1 MYNTIIVQW
10 YITKY
15 YHVEL
20 ATVHRSNHIS
30 TCWLSDLKSSWHL
43 HFLLWQDSL
52 FTFSVILMAVSWSLY
67 KMRIM
72 LEFGHQKKDVI
83 GFVTDIKKNYE
94 CTYKELNPRHLDVCS
109 DVLLLSYRE
118 LKGNLHYIPSL
129 MWLSILPYTI
139 LMRVVIRICDHN
151 LASEWVLTN
160 IMWCQ
165 NIITFLICGFVRIT

>member
-1 MYNTIIVQW
+1 
-10 YITKY
+10 
-15 YHVEL
+15 
-20 ATVHRSNHIS
+20 
-30 TCWLSDLKSSWHL
+30 
-43 HFLLWQDSL
+43 
-52 FTFSVILMAVSWSLY
+52 MAVSWSLY

-129 MWLSILPYTI
+129 M
-139 LMRVVIRICDHN
+139 
-151 LASEWVLTN
+151 
-160 IMWCQ
+160 
-165 NIITFLICGFVRIT
+165 